1 MRRVVLCKNRG
12 EKLFLLGISQNFKRT
27 VTVMGELLLKNLVE
41 NILNIKLAILTIFK
55 HTVQ

>member
-12 EKLFLLGISQNFKRT
+12 EKLFLLGISQNFKGT

>member
-1 MRRVVLCKNRG
+1 MLCKNRG
-12 EKLFLLGISQNFKRT
+12 VKLFLLGISQNFKGT